1 MANVKETL
9 TKLVDKFKGR
19 STLDE
24 QSVKNFKETV
34 EAAKQAASEAKAPKA

>member
-9 TKLVDKFKGR
+9 TKLVDKFKSR

-24 QSVKNFKETV
+24 QSVKNFKKTV
-34 EAAKQAASEAKAPKA
+34 EAARQAASEAKAPKA